1 MQRTLT
7 AATLAASLV
16 FSGAASASASANITF
31 YDPPAT
37 TIAVDTSGALSDGM
51 LLSVWLGPFES
62 QTVDIDYTVVLS
74 ADGLPASRQWTYCS
88 PTFPVHYCGPA
99 PTGSELAEAAIFLTF
114 STETGQDGFIGYT
127 GSDPAIFDLSSGT
140 ATYQGTLNFTV
151 TELHGR
157 RAAPGARL
165 PAGRRVRRRRQ
176 RRPRAGVAGPVAR
189 RHGGDRPEASR
200 QWKRPCRSM
209 TCGEP
214 STSLKALLF
223 LAGAQDRHSANLT
236 ESTPP
241 IPQHHFA
248 APER

>member
-31 YDPPAT
+31 YDSPAT
-37 TIAVDTSGALSDGM
+37 AIAMDTSGGFSDGM
-51 LLSVWLGPFES
+51 VLSIWLGPFES

-88 PTFPVHYCGPA
+88 PTEPVHYCGPA

-114 STETGQDGFIGYT
+114 STEIGQDGFISYT

-151 TELHGR
+151 TELRGDEPHQALVFLQGAVFVD
-157 RAAPGARL
+157 AASAVPE
-165 PAGRRVRRRRQ
+165 PATLGL
-176 RRPRAGVAGPVAR
+176 
-189 RHGGDRPEASR
+189 
-200 QWKRPCRSM
+200 M
-209 TCGEP
+209 
-214 STSLKALLF
+214 
-223 LAGAQDRHSANLT
+223 LAGMAM
-236 ESTPP
+236 
-241 IPQHHFA
+241 FA
-248 APER
+248 GKRRSFGAGATAPSIAPSH

>member
-151 TELHGR
+151 TELHGGEPHQALVFLQGAVFVDAASAVPEPASLGLLLAGMAVIARKR
-157 RAAPGARL
+157 RANGKS
-165 PAGRRVRRRRQ
+165 PAGR
-176 RRPRAGVAGPVAR
+176 
-189 RHGGDRPEASR
+189 
-200 QWKRPCRSM
+200 
-209 TCGEP
+209 
-214 STSLKALLF
+214 
-223 LAGAQDRHSANLT
+223 
-236 ESTPP
+236 
-241 IPQHHFA
+241 
-248 APER
+248 